1 MLLSA
6 DTLEIL
12 EDLAR
17 CGIAVHQF
25 TQVLCSIKL
34 LLIKSD
40 HLLSNAS
47 ESRVQERPTLLQ
59 RAAVGARAAKQV
71 CRNGRGAK
79 GKQST
84 SRSFHF
90 HFLRRAAVSRVCI
103 RLHKAQSHSN
113 R

>member
-1 MLLSA
+1 MQRAVELRMLLSA

-59 RAAVGARAAKQV
+59 RAAVGA
-71 CRNGRGAK
+71 
-79 GKQST
+79 
-84 SRSFHF
+84 
-90 HFLRRAAVSRVCI
+90 
-103 RLHKAQSHSN
+103 
-113 R
+113 